1 MLNDKI
7 AFALYT
13 STYNLAT
20 RQQIE
25 LSPKPIPDPGAPS
38 VLKLEEIAYIAYGVA
53 QAGKEVTTLCS
64 TAV

>member
-1 MLNDKI
+1 MLNNKT

-25 LSPKPIPDPGAPS
+25 LSPKAIPDPGSPTA
-38 VLKLEEIAYIAYGVA
+38 LNLEDINYIAYGIA
-53 QAGKEVTTLCS
+53 QAGSEVATLC
-64 TAV
+64 AA